1 MIRFVT
7 GTDTGVGK
15 TVASAWLAAG
25 AREAG
30 RSVRY
35 VKAVQTGLAP
45 GASGGDADFVRAAT
59 GVQADELLRFA
70 EPLAPA
76 VAAERAGTPIDFG
89 GLFTEVRALADACEE
104 LIVEGAG
111 GLLVPLAGDLMM
123 ADLAAAL
130 DAELVVVAR
139 PGLGTLNHT
148 ALTLEAARRRS
159 LTVGGLVVCGW
170 PDAPGLAERT
180 NLERLGA
187 MAPILVT
194 IPLIEGISVE
204 DAAAVDGLVAFQR
217 AFATWRGLKRSG

>member
-15 TVASAWLAAG
+15 TVASAWLAAA

-35 VKAVQTGLAP
+35 VKPVQTGLAP

-89 GLFTEVRALADACEE
+89 GLFSEVRALADACEE

-111 GLLVPLAGDLMM
+111 GLLVPLAGDQMM

-130 DAELVVVAR
+130 DAELIVVAR

-187 MAPILVT
+187 MAPILAT
-194 IPLIEGISVE
+194 IPFIEGVSVE
-204 DAAAVDGLVAFQR
+204 DAAAVDGLIAFQR
-217 AFATWRGLKRSG
+217 AFASERGLKRSG